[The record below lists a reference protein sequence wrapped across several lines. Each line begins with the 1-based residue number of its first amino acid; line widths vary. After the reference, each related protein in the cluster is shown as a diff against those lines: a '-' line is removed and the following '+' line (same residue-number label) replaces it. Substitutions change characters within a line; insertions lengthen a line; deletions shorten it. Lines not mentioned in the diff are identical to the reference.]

1 MLTTERAWRVGLL
14 FTFAGNEGHLQTMPK
29 PTKPLLQRQDLECR
43 RSGDGAGIRQAE
55 TLADQPPHTRIR
67 GRRRAF
73 GGRLHAHRTAEPPQ
87 DEDIPI
93 ATFEILDGQHLG
105 AVDRCGVRAPDL
117 QPGDV
122 TRDHLVPGLQDR
134 RPVVR
139 DPSTIRWSAPAASAM
154 LGVVDDRHKP
164 IVSGHLG
171 HRAPCPLPPRQVRW
185 SDGRLSAWPQ
195 SW

>member
-1 MLTTERAWRVGLL
+1 MGLL

-105 AVDRCGVRAPDL
+105 AVDQCGVRARIYS
-117 QPGDV
+117 QV
-122 TRDHLVPGLQDR
+122 TFLEIISCLVSKIDDR
-134 RPVVR
+134 LSEIPAPSGGRPQRPQRCWGSWTIATSRSSVVISATERPVR
-139 DPSTIRWSAPAASAM
+139 CLR
-154 LGVVDDRHKP
+154 
-164 IVSGHLG
+164 
-171 HRAPCPLPPRQVRW
+171 
-185 SDGRLSAWPQ
+185 GRCAGRTAG
-195 SW
+195 